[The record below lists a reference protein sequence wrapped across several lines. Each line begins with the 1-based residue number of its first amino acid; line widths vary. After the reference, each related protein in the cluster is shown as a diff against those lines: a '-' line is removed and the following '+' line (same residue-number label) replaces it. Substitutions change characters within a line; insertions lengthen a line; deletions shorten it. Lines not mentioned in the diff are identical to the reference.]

1 MIWHLS
7 APSGRYLPLGAATD
21 VRFQASGFV
30 CKQGCRGAGGVYL
43 DDPTDPKRSVAASF
57 QRHSQGSSGSGYTV
71 ADRKTSNAARD
82 TSPVAPTTSPPIP
95 PNFARE
101 ICRAPRATRGTTR
114 MAGGAR
120 KALVAR
126 RNGSGASKATTTAG
140 VRCGPESARTNGP
153 EEERGSAGPPN
164 ASGKS
169 NAHPAPTSPANKASA
184 AR

>member
-57 QRHSQGSSGSGYTV
+57 QRYSQGSSGSGYTV

-95 PNFARE
+95 SNFAAE
-101 ICRAPRATRGTTR
+101 IRRAPSATRGAAK
-114 MAGGAR
+114 MASGAR
-120 KALVAR
+120 ALVAR
-126 RNGSGASKATTTAG
+126 RNGSGASNATMTAG
-140 VRCGPESARTNGP
+140 
-153 EEERGSAGPPN
+153 
-164 ASGKS
+164 
-169 NAHPAPTSPANKASA
+169 
-184 AR
+184 